1 MDILTQI
8 DINVYIF
15 LPLCMFVNELWYSNG
30 TVIVNL

>member
-1 MDILTQI
+1 MGIFTYI

-15 LPLCMFVNELWYSNG
+15 LPLCMLVHELWYSNG